1 MDSIDIGV
9 FIVYLVALVGM
20 GSMFSRMK
28 NAKDMFAAGGKS
40 PWWLSGLSS
49 FMTTF
54 SAGTFVIWGGIAYR
68 YGLVGVSILV
78 MIGISAMFVGYF
90 LAKKWKSYGYDSAAE
105 FLNDRFGKSLVRFYT
120 FLQGIVGLFTMG
132 GAVYALAVVVTALFP
147 LPEGHLLVDPATGHF
162 SVTIASLIICFLVI
176 AIAFGG
182 GLWAVLVT
190 DALQFI
196 ILTVSVLIVVPLI
209 ITKVG
214 GPMEMINTAPPG
226 FFDLVH
232 GEFTWYFLMGWGVV
246 FFFKIGGEWAYVQRF
261 VCVPTAKDA
270 VKSTYLFGILY
281 IVSPLIWMLP
291 PMAYRWIDPN
301 ADYEQA
307 YVLASQ
313 AVLPSGMLGLMIAA
327 MCSATASMATT
338 QLNVFAGA
346 FTTEIYQRIFRPDAR
361 DTELVRVGRIFTFL
375 LGVLI
380 IAGALIIP
388 RMGTYTGYILAS
400 VAILTGPLVL
410 PTIWG
415 LYSRKIGLK
424 TAWIV
429 TIFSI
434 VVGLV
439 VKLGFQTDGWLAE
452 LQPLSYL
459 TTMVQANERVTEIVV
474 GTVVPLLLLLLA
486 ELSIGG
492 KNEGWEKVQIKK
504 QKSFEV
510 IDSAPSILPAKIC
523 AWSTIIV
530 GIMIALIS
538 IVSTEKQ
545 MITGGF
551 AGFLIV
557 LGVVILVGMR
567 KKREHALN

>member
-1 MDSIDIGV
+1 
-9 FIVYLVALVGM
+9 
-20 GSMFSRMK
+20 
-28 NAKDMFAAGGKS
+28 
-40 PWWLSGLSS
+40 
-49 FMTTF
+49 
-54 SAGTFVIWGGIAYR
+54 
-68 YGLVGVSILV
+68 
-78 MIGISAMFVGYF
+78 
-90 LAKKWKSYGYDSAAE
+90 
-105 FLNDRFGKSLVRFYT
+105 
-120 FLQGIVGLFTMG
+120 
-132 GAVYALAVVVTALFP
+132 
-147 LPEGHLLVDPATGHF
+147 
-162 SVTIASLIICFLVI
+162 
-176 AIAFGG
+176 
-182 GLWAVLVT
+182 
-190 DALQFI
+190 
-196 ILTVSVLIVVPLI
+196 
-209 ITKVG
+209 
-214 GPMEMINTAPPG
+214 
-226 FFDLVH
+226 
-232 GEFTWYFLMGWGVV
+232 MGWGVV

-270 VKSTYLFGILY
+270 VKSTYLFGVLY

-301 ADYEQA
+301 VDYEQA

-346 FTTEIYQRIFRPDAR
+346 FTTEIYQRIFHPDAQ
-361 DTELVRVGRIFTFL
+361 DAELVRAGRIFTFL

-452 LQPLSYL
+452 LQSLSYL

-474 GTVVPLLLLLLA
+474 GTVVPLLLLFVA
-486 ELSIGG
+486 ELGIGR
-492 KNEGWEKVQIKK
+492 KNKGWEKVQAKK
-504 QKSFEV
+504 QQAFEV
-510 IDSAPSILPAKIC
+510 ADTAPSILPAKIC

-530 GIMIALIS
+530 GVMIALIS

-545 MITGGF
+545 MTTGGF
-551 AGFLIV
+551 AGFLIL
-557 LGVVILVGMR
+557 LGVAILTGIR